1 MMSAGWQD
9 DTSSQDATVSGL
21 YWSLVDDRGILSM
34 VNKNASIT
42 TSQVF
47 YKKKKLW
54 RRRLYH
60 SVDHLGIWCQIHR
73 NMKTVYGSKEGS
85 AQSAFCNSILWMT
98 ESVFRK
104 EKLWRFWIA
113 HGLKHI
119 TSSLK
124 QWSQCDAC
132 ACLASIGTGWRVYS
146 CLFMIW
152 QKWKYERYFLLG
164 FRGEEGFQGHKSHV
178 SS

>member
-1 MMSAGWQD
+1 M
-9 DTSSQDATVSGL
+9 
-21 YWSLVDDRGILSM
+21 
-34 VNKNASIT
+34 
-42 TSQVF
+42 
-47 YKKKKLW
+47 
-54 RRRLYH
+54 
-60 SVDHLGIWCQIHR
+60 DHLGIWCQIYR

-104 EKLWRFWIA
+104 EELWRFWIA

-146 CLFMIW
+146 WYDRSENMSATFCSDSGVRKVSRVTRVTYQVKAPTAGGITPALRAFIILTH
-152 QKWKYERYFLLG
+152 KPPLHIFLL
-164 FRGEEGFQGHKSHV
+164 
-178 SS
+178 

>member
-42 TSQVF
+42 TSQVLK
-47 YKKKKLW
+47 KKKKLC

-60 SVDHLGIWCQIHR
+60 SVDHLGIWCQIYR

-104 EKLWRFWIA
+104 EELWRFWIA

-124 QWSQCDAC
+124 QCDAC
-132 ACLASIGTGWRVYS
+132 ACLASSGTGWRVYS

-164 FRGEEGFQGHKSHV
+164 FRGEEGFQGHKSYV

>member
-42 TSQVF
+42 TSQVL
-47 YKKKKLW
+47 KKKKPLQEEALSLSGPF
-54 RRRLYH
+54 RYMMSNLSEH
-60 SVDHLGIWCQIHR
+60 ED
-73 NMKTVYGSKEGS
+73 GSKEGS

-104 EKLWRFWIA
+104 EELWRFWIA